1 MHLNGT
7 SKRLLALLLATCSLL
22 SLWACGKDP
31 EPEPP
36 QEEEEV
42 TIQQPEETPPEEPEV
57 PVEPEEPEE
66 PVIPTFVPDG
76 NVNPLT
82 GECDGIADAALTRKP
97 VAVMVNNIKVAL
109 PQWGISQ
116 ADIIYEMLAEGR
128 ITRFL
133 AIFKDP
139 SKIDKLASIRSARP
153 YYIDI
158 AQSYGAVYL
167 HFGGSVP
174 AYDAIAARQDLINL
188 DGIRG
193 GWEGTLYNRDPDR
206 KKTMGY
212 EHSVYATGQS
222 IEEALAKL
230 KQDLTQ
236 ETQPS
241 AFNFT
246 DTLENTP
253 ASVENGQAA
262 NKVTV
267 TFSSSHKP
275 WFEYNAES
283 GTWLRFQYGEA
294 QMDAVQEKQ
303 IEVKNLL
310 VLRMATRDVPGSDL
324 KLIEITTTG
333 TGSGYYFCNGKY
345 VPITWQ
351 KDKYNSEIHY
361 FDESGAPLEL
371 ARGKTFV
378 SVVTETADIVIE

>member
-1 MHLNGT
+1 MRLNGT
-7 SKRLLALLLATCSLL
+7 PKRLLALLLITCSLL
-22 SLWACGKDP
+22 SLWACGKTEEDP
-31 EPEPP
+31 PA
-36 QEEEEV
+36 QEEV
-42 TIQQPEETPPEEPEV
+42 TTQQPETSPEEEKKEEP
-57 PVEPEEPEE
+57 PVEPEPEKEPEPE
-66 PVIPTFVPDG
+66 VFVPDG

-82 GECDGIADAALTRKP
+82 GECDGISDTALTRKP

-139 SKIDKLASIRSARP
+139 SKIDKLASVRSARP

-174 AYDAIAARQDLINL
+174 AYDAIAARKDLINL

-193 GWEGTLYNRDPDR
+193 GWEGSLYNRDPGR
-206 KKTMGY
+206 KKSMGY

-222 IEEALAKL
+222 IEDALATL

-246 DTLENTP
+246 NTIENTP
-253 ASVENGQAA
+253 ASITNGQAA

-275 WFEYNAES
+275 WFEYNAEN
-283 GTWLRFQYGEA
+283 GTWLRFQYGTA
-294 QMDAVQEKQ
+294 QMDAIQEKQ

-310 VLRMATRDVPGSDL
+310 VLRMATRDVPGSEL

-333 TGSGYYFCNGKY
+333 TGNGYYFCDGKY

-361 FDESGAPLEL
+361 FDENGAPLEL

-378 SVVTETADIVIE
+378 SVVTETADVVIE

>member
-1 MHLNGT
+1 MRLNGT
-7 SKRLLALLLATCSLL
+7 PKRLLALLLVMLTAL
-22 SLWACGKDP
+22 SLCACSKTEEDP
-31 EPEPP
+31 PA
-36 QEEEEV
+36 QEEV
-42 TIQQPEETPPEEPEV
+42 TTQQPETPPEEEQEEEPPAE
-57 PVEPEEPEE
+57 PEPEEEPEPE
-66 PVIPTFVPDG
+66 VFVPDG

-82 GECDGIADAALTRKP
+82 GECDGISDAALTRKP
-97 VAVMVNNIKVAL
+97 VAVMVNNIKTAL

-158 AQSYGAVYL
+158 AQSYDAVYL

-174 AYDAIAARQDLINL
+174 AYDAIAARKDLINL

-193 GWEGTLYNRDPDR
+193 GWEGSLYQRDAGR
-206 KKTMGY
+206 KKSMGY
-212 EHSVYATGQS
+212 EHSVYATGES
-222 IEEALAKL
+222 IEAALATL

-241 AFNFT
+241 AFAFT
-246 DTLENTP
+246 NTIENVP
-253 ASVENGQAA
+253 ASIAGGQDAA
-262 NKVTV
+262 KVTV

-275 WFEYNAES
+275 WFEYNAEN
-283 GTWLRFQYGEA
+283 GTWLRFQYGTA
-294 QMDAVQEKQ
+294 QMDAIAEKQ

-310 VLRMATRDVPGSDL
+310 VLRMATRDVPGSEL

-333 TGSGYYFCNGKY
+333 TGTGYYFCDGKY
-345 VPITWQ
+345 IPITWQ
-351 KDKYNSEIHY
+351 KDTYNSEIHY

-378 SVVTETADIVIE
+378 SVVTESADVVIE

>member
-1 MHLNGT
+1 MRKSFT
-7 SKRLLALLLATCSLL
+7 RLFALLLVAASLL
-22 SLWACGKDP
+22 SLCACGDE
-31 EPEPP
+31 EPAENT
-36 QEEEEV
+36 EEEV
-42 TIQQPEETPPEEPEV
+42 VTQQPEEEKQPAPEKEEEKEPQEPEAP
-57 PVEPEEPEE
+57 PV
-66 PVIPTFVPDG
+66 FVPDG

-82 GECDGIADAALTRKP
+82 GECDGISDAALQRMP
-97 VAVMVNNIKVAL
+97 VAVMVNNIKTAL

-139 SKIDKLASIRSARP
+139 SKIDKLASIRSSRP

-167 HFGGSVP
+167 HFGGSEP
-174 AYDAIAARQDLINL
+174 AYAAIAARKDLINL

-193 GWEGTLYNRDPDR
+193 GWEGSLYNRDPGR
-206 KKTMGY
+206 KKSMGY

-222 IEEALAKL
+222 IEDALATL

-241 AFNFT
+241 AFTFT
-246 DTLENTP
+246 DTVENTP
-253 ASVENGQAA
+253 ASVQNGQSAG
-262 NKVTV
+262 KVTV

-283 GTWLRFQYGEA
+283 GTWLRYQYGVP
-294 QMDAVQEKQ
+294 QMDAIQEKQ

-310 VLRMATRDVPGSDL
+310 VLRMATRDVPGSEL

-333 TGSGYYFCNGKY
+333 TGDGYYFCNGKY

-361 FDESGAPLEL
+361 FTEDGSPLEV

-378 SVVTETADIVIE
+378 SVVTESADVVIE